1 MKLRSALLVVCLV
14 HWRRLRLLWRG
25 WLLLMMLLLMMLL
38 LMMLLLLR
46 LMRLRL
52 LLLVLLWLGRLLLQ
66 LYGGLRLDFWPWAAR
81 HASLR
86 MLLSGMLGHLRL
98 RRCWIVRHHD
108 VRLRRHRLLR
118 MVCMMSIWRV
128 SGWSH
133 RLVLRLRLVV
143 HGLWHMLGLR
153 LAVYAPML
161 VVLRG

>member
-1 MKLRSALLVVCLV
+1 MV
-14 HWRRLRLLWRG
+14 
-25 WLLLMMLLLMMLL
+25 
-38 LMMLLLLR
+38 LLLLR

-52 LLLVLLWLGRLLLQ
+52 LLLWLRRRLLHLQ
-66 LYGGLRLDFWPWAAR
+66 GCLRLDFWSRAAR

-98 RRCWIVRHHD
+98 WRCWVVRHHD
-108 VRLRRHRLLR
+108 VRLRSHRLLR
-118 MVCMMSIWRV
+118 VVRMMSIWRV

-133 RLVLRLRLVV
+133 RLVLWLRLVV

-153 LAVYAPML
+153 LTVYAPML